1 VGGFFADLI
10 AVGDPG
16 AEAESAETRS
26 PDDPRW
32 RYCMGS
38 FLCQDMRRMRRG
50 GDSPLLVGLVL
61 IVGERHAVCR
71 KYPHVVDEDRSI
83 RIGGCMMTMKTL
95 NSVRSFRLIRAT
107 FALISVGMVMSSG
120 CFLRNDLGQAVRAA
134 TVNEVESGFNAL
146 LQDDQEAAGAAFGS
160 ALVDGL
166 VELIT
171 PESSTAQ

>member
-1 VGGFFADLI
+1 
-10 AVGDPG
+10 
-16 AEAESAETRS
+16 
-26 PDDPRW
+26 
-32 RYCMGS
+32 
-38 FLCQDMRRMRRG
+38 
-50 GDSPLLVGLVL
+50 
-61 IVGERHAVCR
+61 
-71 KYPHVVDEDRSI
+71 
-83 RIGGCMMTMKTL
+83 MMTMKTL